1 LKIVPSADIGELGP
15 QEGAAIVH
23 NWKWHYGMPAL
34 ALWVVLVLAI
44 VLVKANRNPRALL
57 ILVPLLIINLLW
69 SILEKARPFPSST
82 MAVFD
87 QVFVS
92 LTVGIAVLWLLCHK
106 LGNRNRFIISLL
118 AFVIMAVIGLIGAV
132 SYGITEFSEEMAA
145 IMVIFATLL
154 VTMLLG
160 FVLSGWCCRKCYSGL
175 RFMLWLAVWT
185 VAVSIAVL
193 LGYVGIGIVITSI
206 SGGYMP
212 PYWIL
217 LTVFGVGLVLG
228 LCVYVINLP
237 YMILALRSS
246 FFRERFYA
254 CLRLKSMRTTAVQA
268 DADQLGEQSQA
279 PAIPE
284 NSDSAPE

>member
-1 LKIVPSADIGELGP
+1 
-15 QEGAAIVH
+15 
-23 NWKWHYGMPAL
+23 MPAL

-44 VLVKANRNPRALL
+44 ALVKANRNPRALL

-87 QVFVS
+87 QVFAS

-106 LGNRNRFIISLL
+106 LGNRNRFVTFIL
-118 AFVIMAVIGLIGAV
+118 ALVVLAVIGLVGAI
-132 SYGITEFSEEMAA
+132 SYGMGFSQETAMLA
-145 IMVIFATLL
+145 IFLAVLAF
-154 VTMLLG
+154 TMLFA
-160 FVLSGWCCRKCYSGL
+160 FVLTGWQCRKRYGGL
-175 RFMLWLAVWT
+175 RFTLWLAMWT
-185 VAVSIAVL
+185 VAVSTVAMLGYFGIALVIMTISGHIPSNWSSVL
-193 LGYVGIGIVITSI
+193 LVIPIGGLIL
-206 SGGYMP
+206 GGC
-212 PYWIL
+212 L
-217 LTVFGVGLVLG
+217 
-228 LCVYVINLP
+228 YVINLP
-237 YMILALRSS
+237 FMILALRSV

-254 CLRLKSMRTTAVQA
+254 CLRLKSMRTTVVQA